1 MCGISGLIEWGSN
14 SGKEAVRRMTEAI
27 HHRGPDDEGYFSDQF
42 GDTNLHFGF
51 KRLSIID
58 LSESGHQPMVDDLLS
73 KVIVF
78 NGEIY
83 NYREIRKE
91 LEVAGHTFRSGSDTE
106 VILKS
111 YSEWGASCLDRF
123 IGMFAFVI
131 YDSKNKKLFGARDRM
146 GVKPFFYH
154 LSDDRL
160 IFCSELK
167 GIKASGVLNLTLDM
181 NSAGDYLKYGHSI
194 GRRTIYKEIEKLLPG
209 HYFLLDLSSKK
220 FETACY
226 WSYDTFGRNNNS
238 DLTYDETRSQL
249 EALLLSAFS
258 YRMVADVPV
267 GIFLSGGID
276 SSLLAAVLAKK
287 GGFQF
292 DSFTIGFQESDYD
305 ESAHAAAIAGHLGI
319 RHHIQMCTAHDA
331 MDLMGSFYSIYD
343 EPFGDTSGIPT
354 FMVSQFASRHS
365 KVALS
370 ADGSDEIFAGYT
382 KYQKALKYLSY
393 KNKLTSVPFAASAV
407 SALLGNGSDIALHN
421 RKLRLKKYLST
432 TVLRE
437 GFDIITCGMI
447 DEEVR
452 SLINFD
458 YRNVF
463 PELMNDVG
471 NDPLLNFSSYDV
483 QSYLCGDILYKVDM
497 ASMHTSLEVREPF
510 LDHRILEFAASMPA
524 QFKLNGNSGKWI
536 LKQILGD
543 LIPEEMFNRPKQGFS
558 IPLEKWCRNELKPL
572 FMEVLSDQKIAQSG
586 VFNHESVIKIRNA
599 FVNNRPMD
607 FQRLFRIFSFLLW
620 QNRN

>member
-181 NSAGDYLKYGHSI
+181 NSAGDYLKYGQSI
-194 GRRTIYKEIEKLLPG
+194 GRRTK
-209 HYFLLDLSSKK
+209 
-220 FETACY
+220 
-226 WSYDTFGRNNNS
+226 
-238 DLTYDETRSQL
+238 
-249 EALLLSAFS
+249 
-258 YRMVADVPV
+258 
-267 GIFLSGGID
+267 
-276 SSLLAAVLAKK
+276 
-287 GGFQF
+287 
-292 DSFTIGFQESDYD
+292 
-305 ESAHAAAIAGHLGI
+305 
-319 RHHIQMCTAHDA
+319 
-331 MDLMGSFYSIYD
+331 
-343 EPFGDTSGIPT
+343 
-354 FMVSQFASRHS
+354 
-365 KVALS
+365 
-370 ADGSDEIFAGYT
+370 
-382 KYQKALKYLSY
+382 
-393 KNKLTSVPFAASAV
+393 
-407 SALLGNGSDIALHN
+407 
-421 RKLRLKKYLST
+421 
-432 TVLRE
+432 
-437 GFDIITCGMI
+437 
-447 DEEVR
+447 
-452 SLINFD
+452 
-458 YRNVF
+458 
-463 PELMNDVG
+463 
-471 NDPLLNFSSYDV
+471 
-483 QSYLCGDILYKVDM
+483 
-497 ASMHTSLEVREPF
+497 
-510 LDHRILEFAASMPA
+510 
-524 QFKLNGNSGKWI
+524 
-536 LKQILGD
+536 
-543 LIPEEMFNRPKQGFS
+543 
-558 IPLEKWCRNELKPL
+558 
-572 FMEVLSDQKIAQSG
+572 
-586 VFNHESVIKIRNA
+586 
-599 FVNNRPMD
+599 
-607 FQRLFRIFSFLLW
+607 
-620 QNRN
+620 